1 MRLRHARI
9 PAALILGSALAV
21 AACTEEGA
29 SPVGVELLPGGI
41 LAGGIQTLILDD
53 FTRAL
58 DYVIFPSDRAE
69 SDRLV
74 TAHEWPAAPGFESR
88 ALFRFSFEAFDSLP
102 VEVEVVEAQL
112 RLAYSPTPT
121 EPLTFTLHR
130 VTSEWSEE
138 AATWERRL
146 LGAEWSDPG
155 GDFDP
160 EPLLEFTIGPG
171 QADSIRVDFPLDLI
185 EDWRSGAV
193 ANHGVILVQQT
204 PGASVAFAS
213 RGLAGTNRNGP
224 LLDVELEFPGPTSAA
239 TILAIEDVFI
249 VVDEAALE
257 SDGGLVVSAAEP
269 VRRVFLDP
277 AVEEVPDGV
286 TIAAARLVLT
296 IDEARI
302 PGDTLTLVA
311 RPVLSDFLG
320 EKTVLGS
327 VTPTAVLGAAVIP
340 PNAMSGDTLSL
351 ESPALTR
358 LLRQWVQDPESR
370 LGFALTLVD
379 ERSAFGG
386 VRFHG
391 PEAAAGLR
399 PRIRILYIP
408 PSDPGLGTPAP

>member
-1 MRLRHARI
+1 
-9 PAALILGSALAV
+9 
-21 AACTEEGA
+21 
-29 SPVGVELLPGGI
+29 
-41 LAGGIQTLILDD
+41 
-53 FTRAL
+53 
-58 DYVIFPSDRAE
+58 
-69 SDRLV
+69 V
-74 TAHEWPAAPGFESR
+74 TAHEWPAGPGFESR

-121 EPLTFTLHR
+121 EPVTFTLHR
-130 VTSEWSEE
+130 LTSEWSEE
-138 AATWERRL
+138 AATWERRS
-146 LGAEWSDPG
+146 LGAEWNDPG

-160 EPLLEFTIGPG
+160 EPLLEFTIDPA
-171 QADSIRVDFPLDLI
+171 QTDSLRVDFPLDLI
-185 EDWRSGAV
+185 EDWRSGALP
-193 ANHGVILVQQT
+193 NYGVVLVQQT
-204 PGASVAFAS
+204 PGVAVEFAS
-213 RGLAGTNRNGP
+213 RGLGGTNRNGP
-224 LLDVELEFPGPTSAA
+224 LLDVELEFPGPSSAA

-257 SDGGLVVSAAEP
+257 SDGGLVVSGAEP

-311 RPVLSDFLG
+311 RPVLSAFVG
-320 EKTVLGS
+320 EKTLLGS
-327 VTPTAVLGAAVIP
+327 VTPTAVLGAVAIP
-340 PNAMSGDTLSL
+340 PDAASGDTLSL

-358 LLRQWVQDPESR
+358 LLRGWVQDPESR

-379 ERSAFGG
+379 ERSVFGG